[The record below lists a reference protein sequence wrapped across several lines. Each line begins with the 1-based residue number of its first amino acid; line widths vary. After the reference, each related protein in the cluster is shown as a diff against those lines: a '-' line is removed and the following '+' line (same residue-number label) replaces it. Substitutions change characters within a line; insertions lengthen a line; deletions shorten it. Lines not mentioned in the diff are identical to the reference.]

1 MNGPQ
6 SIVLPPLSTL
16 YAAITRARLT
26 AYRRKWFSTA
36 KLAAPVISV
45 GNLTT
50 GGTGKTPLVEYV
62 CRVLERNSVS
72 NRRTRVCVLTR
83 GYKRP
88 NAGSQVVVSDG
99 KRLLADAPEAG
110 DEPFLLAK
118 NLLGVAA
125 VICNRD
131 RFAAGNWAIANL
143 DSEAFVLDDGFQHL
157 QLERDLDVVTI
168 DATNP
173 WSNQSLLPYGRL
185 REPLSSLARARCFVI
200 TRSDQIEDTT
210 AIKQVIERFA
220 PNKPIF
226 TSRMVTAA
234 IKTIA
239 GETVDSLPGHF
250 GAFCGVGNPESF
262 FAQLRRQGLEPAFTK
277 SFPDHHNYTQT
288 DLDRLAKE
296 AENHKAEC
304 LLTTAKDAVKLSALA
319 LNLPCF
325 SLEIKIVIDDEER
338 FSELLTQVQISNHK
352 VRFGFEI

>member
-1 MNGPQ
+1 MSGLQ
-6 SIVLPPLSTL
+6 SMILPPLSTL

-26 AYRRKWFSTA
+26 AYRRKWFATA

-62 CRVLERNSVS
+62 CRVVERNSVS
-72 NRRTRVCVLTR
+72 NRTRVCVLTR
-83 GYKRP
+83 GYKRADP
-88 NAGSQVVVSDG
+88 HSQVVVSDG
-99 KRLLADAPEAG
+99 QQLLADAHQAG

-143 DSEAFVLDDGFQHL
+143 NAGAFVLDDGFQHL
-157 QLERDLDVVTI
+157 QLERDLDIVTV

-185 REPLSSLARARCFVI
+185 REPLSNLARAGCFVI
-200 TRSDQIEDTT
+200 TRSDQIEDTA
-210 AIKQVIERFA
+210 AIREVLERFA
-220 PNKPIF
+220 PGKPIF

-239 GETVDSLPGHF
+239 GESVDSLPGPF

-262 FAQLRRQGLEPAFTK
+262 FAQLRQQGLAPAFTK
-277 SFPDHHNYTQT
+277 AFADHHNYTQT
-288 DLDRLAKE
+288 DVDRLVKE
-296 AENHKAEC
+296 AENHDAEC
-304 LLTTAKDAVKLSALA
+304 LVTTAKDAVKLSQLT
-319 LNLPCF
+319 LKLPCF
-325 SLEIKIVIDDEER
+325 SLEIRIVIENEER
-338 FSELLTQVQISNHK
+338 FSELLTQVQS
-352 VRFGFEI
+352 R